1 MFVFIISLSIY
12 HICFHSSLSQSILFV
27 FIISFFIYHVFIISF
42 SFFRFYKE
50 SFLFLFRIRNSVA
63 EMNQQFYTATIR
75 FLIRFLYLTISFC
88 IFQLIQFIIV
98 LILRIAFPVHEV
110 HYFTENLYP
119 YQLVNCSYRSPVQRI
134 IRIPFNSSSFVKRKE
149 TFKGRR
155 LSQRIYSDDGII
167 VLSC

>member
-1 MFVFIISLSIY
+1 MFVFINSLSIY
-12 HICFHSSLSQSILFV
+12 HICLWYFFFHSILFV
-27 FIISFFIYHVFIISF
+27 FTISFSIYQVFIISF

-50 SFLFLFRIRNSVA
+50 SFLFLFRIRNSIA

-98 LILRIAFPVHEV
+98 LILQIVFPVHEV

-119 YQLVNCSYRSPVQRI
+119 YQLVNCSYRSPIQQI
-134 IRIPFNSSSFVKRKE
+134 IRIPFNPSSFVKKKE

-155 LSQRIYSDDGII
+155 LSQRIYSADGSI
-167 VLSC
+167 VLNC

>member
-1 MFVFIISLSIY
+1 MFVFTISFSIY
-12 HICFHSSLSQSILFV
+12 Q
-27 FIISFFIYHVFIISF
+27 VFIISF
-42 SFFRFYKE
+42 SFFRFYKD

-98 LILRIAFPVHEV
+98 LILQIVFPVHEV

-119 YQLVNCSYRSPVQRI
+119 YQLVNCSYRSPIQQI
-134 IRIPFNSSSFVKRKE
+134 IRIPFNPSSFVKRKE

-155 LSQRIYSDDGII
+155 LSQRIYSADGSI

>member
-1 MFVFIISLSIY
+1 M
-12 HICFHSSLSQSILFV
+12 
-27 FIISFFIYHVFIISF
+27 
-42 SFFRFYKE
+42 
-50 SFLFLFRIRNSVA
+50 FRIRNSVA
-63 EMNQQFYTATIR
+63 EMNQRFYTATIR
-75 FLIRFLYLTISFC
+75 FLLRFLYLTISFC
-88 IFQLIQFIIV
+88 IFHLIQFIIV